1 MSKFNDYA
9 RRLDTLARENFQKYI
24 NAKEEYENACDKLA
38 QYPQHYGNVD
48 HEYERKRV
56 RAIAD
61 HADAKAA
68 FDVVKNEYADT
79 VREVKKIRAELVN
92 AIEADYIVDPE
103 QLDNAT
109 VELLKSSVLKP
120 ADYERFMNDALENE
134 NHAMVRMIAK
144 YAEDASK
151 ALENSGMEQ
160 SKYFES
166 RERLN
171 NVVNACKTD
180 DGREY
185 LEAFDFLADVYKRS
199 VNNPAMIP
207 FWDQL
212 TTHAVEGF

>member
-1 MSKFNDYA
+1 MSRFNEYA

-61 HADAKAA
+61 HAEAKAA
-68 FDVVKNEYADT
+68 FDVVKHEYADT
-79 VREVKKIRAELVN
+79 VREVEKIRAELVN
-92 AIEADYIVDPE
+92 AIEEDYIVDPAE
-103 QLDNAT
+103 LDNAT
-109 VELLKSSVLKP
+109 VELMKSGALKP
-120 ADYERFMNDALENE
+120 ADYVKIMDEAKSSG
-134 NHAMVRMIAK
+134 NHTMIRLITK

-160 SKYFES
+160 SEYLKS
-166 RERLN
+166 RACLN
-171 NVVNACKTD
+171 NVISVGKTD

-185 LEAFDFLADVYKRS
+185 LEAFDYIAEAYNRTVK
-199 VNNPAMIP
+199 NPGMISY
-207 FWDQL
+207 WEQL
-212 TTHAVEGF
+212 TARAVEDF